1 MSNAAIAR
9 MPANEFFGL
18 RMRSLPMEGAKF
30 AAARP
35 ARSFDGP
42 RVDPRSRLVLHGR
55 GSPRRAE
62 LESFIR
68 NEYREHFDADV
79 REFMPTFLALHD
91 ATGRISAAV
100 GCRSAAFERLF
111 LEIYT
116 EKPIEAMIA
125 ERACVNVPRE
135 QIAEIGSL
143 ASRDARSAMAIVRA
157 LSPYLI
163 DAGFSWVAFTGADTV
178 VNVLRRL
185 KLEPVALCIADSSKL
200 GASRSAWGSYYDHN
214 PVVMAGRLLDGIEA
228 FDDIPGI
235 Q

>member
-1 MSNAAIAR
+1 MDGAMLAAA
-9 MPANEFFGL
+9 
-18 RMRSLPMEGAKF
+18 
-30 AAARP
+30 AAARSACCLVKP
-35 ARSFDGP
+35 A
-42 RVDPRSRLVLHGR
+42 VDQRPQLVLHGR

-68 NEYREHFDADV
+68 DEYREHFDADV

-116 EKPIEAMIA
+116 DKPIEAMIA
-125 ERACVNVPRE
+125 ERACVNVPRK
-135 QIAEIGSL
+135 QIVEIGSL
-143 ASRDARSAMAIVRA
+143 ACRDGRGAMAIIRA

-178 VNVLRRL
+178 VAVLRRL
-185 KLEPVALCIADSSKL
+185 RLEPVELCVADASKL
-200 GASRSAWGSYYDHN
+200 GPSRSAWGSYYEHD
-214 PVVMAGRLLDGIEA
+214 PVVMAGRLLDGIKTL
-228 FDDIPGI
+228 DDVARI